1 MIPTKEIFLVIL
13 MEVQYIFRFLFL
25 GSIMLVVEEL
35 RNYRFGY
42 IGTEILSPRTFLV
55 SFLSSFS
62 KHGAHGLAASI
73 WPNICS

>member
-13 MEVQYIFRFLFL
+13 MEYIFRFLFL

-62 KHGAHGLAASI
+62 RRGAHGLAASI

>member
-13 MEVQYIFRFLFL
+13 MEYIFRFLFL

-35 RNYRFGY
+35 RNYRIGY

-62 KHGAHGLAASI
+62 RHGAHGLAASI